1 MPDRHQYVEKLKAK
15 LDEWDRELATFEDR
29 ARSASDDVK
38 KRSHLALADLM
49 TARQQLSHSLTEIVD
64 ASDDAWQALRL
75 SMDRAWDN
83 VRTGLL
89 AARSEM
95 LPPQKKT
102 GTDVP
107 EA

>member
-29 ARSASDDVK
+29 ARNASDDVK
-38 KRSHLALADLM
+38 NRSHLALADLM
-49 TARQQLSHSLTEIVD
+49 TARQQIGRSLAEIVD
-64 ASDDAWQALRL
+64 ASDDAWQTLRL

-95 LPPQKKT
+95 LPPKKS